1 MSSGSVLHDEKTVRY
16 FDTEHPEYSVKRLSF
31 AAQAIAERTDTG
43 SSLVD
48 LGCGAGNTLAYLV
61 EATGVRDVVGVD
73 VSTRLLERCREVV
86 DCPVYR
92 GSIVDDDLATLLGRT
107 FDVAVVAAVLHH
119 LIGRTRAGSRA
130 HARAAI
136 RNALGLLNPGGHLVI
151 VEPILYPR
159 LAMDAVFY
167 IKKALSSV
175 TDRRIFFGDH
185 YWTNFGAPVVSY
197 YGNLELQKMVEDEG
211 GRIVARDIDPEQLG
225 RAAGALLTKTNTT
238 LVAQVARGP
247 VSST

>member
-1 MSSGSVLHDEKTVRY
+1 MPSGSVSHDEKTVRY

-31 AAQAIAERTDTG
+31 AAQAIAERTDAG

-61 EATGVRDVVGVD
+61 EATPVRDVVGVD
-73 VSTRLLERCREVV
+73 VSTQLLERCRQAV

-92 GSIVDDDLATLLGRT
+92 ASIVDDDLATILGRT

-130 HARAAI
+130 YARAAI
-136 RNALGLLNPGGHLVI
+136 RNALRLLNPGGHLVI

-167 IKKALSSV
+167 VKKALSSV
-175 TDRRIFFGDH
+175 TDRRIFFGDN

-211 GRIVARDIDPEQLG
+211 GRVVARDIEPEHLG
-225 RAAGALLTKTNTT
+225 RAGALITKTNTT
-238 LVAQVARGP
+238 LVADVARAP